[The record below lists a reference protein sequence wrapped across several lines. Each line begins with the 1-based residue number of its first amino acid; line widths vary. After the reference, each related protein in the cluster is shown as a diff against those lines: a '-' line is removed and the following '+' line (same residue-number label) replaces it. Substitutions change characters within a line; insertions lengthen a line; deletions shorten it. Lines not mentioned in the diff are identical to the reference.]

1 MINTKNVFEDAEAVC
16 DRTLCYTE
24 GSICDGHRTMLN
36 IVFKKYGQQVLYN
49 FVSSPNDRLASNE
62 MIVQEMV
69 KNGQGDYIE
78 FGKYGDKW
86 LPRVVSFV
94 DRTYGTY
101 IQKRTISS
109 FSNEEIQ
116 WGVRVHCP
124 TIPSINGLFI
134 AEDTR
139 LEHFVTSSKE
149 LHFCTE
155 VAATDYVATL
165 SKLIDNAFSEIV
177 SLMNLPKLVSDSRFC
192 SLIDAFLIDD
202 VNGRENSQFPS
213 VLNLLIQT
221 KIRNAVDPSFPVAA
235 LEVTP
240 VYVYSPV
247 EDEYELRSKFIHDK
261 DARRIGEV
269 IFSVSRKMLDKFY
282 SDHCTNVFDTFYDFE
297 EFYLRDKTC
306 RGIFSEAL
314 ENDELLSPVVTSYY
328 DVINTEL

>member
-1 MINTKNVFEDAEAVC
+1 MINTKNVFEDVEAVC

-49 FVSSPNDRLASNE
+49 FISSPDDRLASNE
-62 MIVQEMV
+62 TTVQEMV

-109 FSNEEIQ
+109 FSNEIQ

-139 LEHFVTSSKE
+139 LERFVTSSKE

-155 VAATDYVATL
+155 VAATDYVTTL
-165 SKLIDNAFSEIV
+165 SKEINNAFSEIV
-177 SLMNLPKLVSDSRFC
+177 CLMSLPELVNNSKFC
-192 SLIDAFLIDD
+192 SLIDAFLI
-202 VNGRENSQFPS
+202 GGIKCQENFQVPS

-221 KIRNAVDPSFPVAA
+221 KIRNAVDPSFPVAT
-235 LEVTP
+235 LEVAP
-240 VYVYSPV
+240 VYVCGLAK
-247 EDEYELRSKFIHDK
+247 EEYELCGKYVYNENAHRV
-261 DARRIGEV
+261 GEV
-269 IFSVSRKMLDKFY
+269 IFTISSESLTKFY
-282 SDHCTNVFDTFYDFE
+282 NDYYINIYDSFYDFKK
-297 EFYLRDKTC
+297 FHLRDRAC
-306 RGIFSEAL
+306 QRIFETIQKNGEFLA
-314 ENDELLSPVVTSYY
+314 PVVTSYY